1 MIGLAIVYFVLAAP
15 LVALAIAMFY
25 GRGASLVA
33 GYNTASP
40 AKRAEINE
48 KKMLRYVGVILLAT
62 AAGLVVAGIGAL
74 IGSHALHYIG
84 IGLLIGAPIV
94 GVIVMNTGDRCKKK

>member
-1 MIGLAIVYFVLAAP
+1 MVGLAIVYFVLAAP
-15 LVALAIAMFY
+15 LVALAIAMFC

-40 AKRAEINE
+40 AKRAEIDE
-48 KKMLRYVGVILLAT
+48 KKMLRCVGVILLAV

-74 IGSHALHYIG
+74 IGSHVLHYVG
-84 IGLLIGAPIV
+84 IGLLIVAPIV